1 MLERA
6 RKAALKSDRE
16 QTAMW
21 AALKATAAHPGME
34 WGHDTEEQV
43 HCHEMDE
50 RLQGHLL
57 EVQVEHDFKERELR
71 ENSMASEPAS
81 SSSAAAVGA
90 RFAAQGW
97 AWRDAQGASEDTRHD
112 EE

>member
-1 MLERA
+1 
-6 RKAALKSDRE
+6 
-16 QTAMW
+16 MW
-21 AALKATAAHPGME
+21 AALKATSSSTYLTHPELELNG
-34 WGHDTEEQV
+34 EEQV

-50 RLQGHLL
+50 LNERLQEQLL
-57 EVQVEHDFKERELR
+57 ELQVEHDFKELELR
-71 ENSMASEPAS
+71 ENSMASEPEPAS

-90 RFAAQGW
+90 RFEAQGW